1 MKWSITASLYKNY
14 FLSFSQFLATI
25 VTQQKFLLI
34 TNITWEC
41 FRDEKNSNEKLS
53 IVKNIFQLVSVWNF
67 LFQKDGSE
75 HNMQN
80 FVYCDSNL
88 NISVQHFDVKQECF
102 PPFNGFY
109 ADDDIALITN
119 LKTPHISDLFPSYFN
134 YISCLLSFIRCI
146 WCLLCWTC
154 SWRSFQEQKSHHEL
168 SSPERCRPENC
179 TRINYRIAREISGW
193 TRRCS
198 SECSR
203 SGCRVE
209 AASPNYS
216 ARRRF

>member
-1 MKWSITASLYKNY
+1 MKWSITASLYKHY

-41 FRDEKNSNEKLS
+41 FHDEKNSNEKLS

-88 NISVQHFDVKQECF
+88 NISV
-102 PPFNGFY
+102 
-109 ADDDIALITN
+109 
-119 LKTPHISDLFPSYFN
+119 HISMSNKNVFHLSMVFMLTTTSLWLQIWKHLTYPIYFHL
-134 YISCLLSFIRCI
+134 ISTTFLVCWVSFDAFDAFYVGRV
-146 WCLLCWTC
+146 LDEAF
-154 SWRSFQEQKSHHEL
+154 RSRNHIMSFHRQKDVGQ
-168 SSPERCRPENC
+168 R
-179 TRINYRIAREISGW
+179 TARE
-193 TRRCS
+193 
-198 SECSR
+198 
-203 SGCRVE
+203 
-209 AASPNYS
+209 
-216 ARRRF
+216 